1 MRYGDT
7 NLSDKDTNKFAQAL
21 ENLKLTDWK
30 FEGVDPTNEEEF
42 LAGFYK
48 STGADDSGGAVYTN
62 DASKFGVT
70 WQQVKTE
77 IDKL

>member
-30 FEGVDPTNEEEF
+30 FEGADPTNETEF
-42 LAGFYK
+42 LVGFYK

-70 WQQVKTE
+70 WTEIKTE
-77 IDKL
+77 MDKL

>member
-1 MRYGDT
+1 M
-7 NLSDKDTNKFAQAL
+7 SDKDTNKFSQAL

-30 FEGVDPTNEEEF
+30 FEGADPTNETEF

-70 WQQVKTE
+70 WTEIKTE
-77 IDKL
+77 MDKL

>member
-1 MRYGDT
+1 M
-7 NLSDKDTNKFAQAL
+7 SDKDTNKFITAL
-21 ENLKLTDWK
+21 KNLKITHWK
-30 FEGVDPTNEEEF
+30 LEGADPTNEAEF

-70 WQQVKTE
+70 WTQIKTE
-77 IDKL
+77 MDKL

>member
-1 MRYGDT
+1 MEIWRCR
-7 NLSDKDTNKFAQAL
+7 
-21 ENLKLTDWK
+21 
-30 FEGVDPTNEEEF
+30 PTNEEEF

-70 WQQVKTE
+70 WTQIKAE
-77 IDKL
+77 MDKL

>member
-1 MRYGDT
+1 MCYGDT
-7 NLSDKDTNKFAQAL
+7 NMSDKDTNKFITAL

-30 FEGVDPTNEEEF
+30 FEGADPTNEEEF

-70 WQQVKTE
+70 WTQIKAE
-77 IDKL
+77 MDKL